1 VRTATRTLRGGTRA
15 SRLARWQTARIGE
28 LLAARAHVQC
38 EEILVST
45 EGDRTPDRPLSEI
58 GGKGVFTEALE
69 ARLRQGAIDF
79 AVHSLKDL
87 PIEQPDDL
95 VVVAVCLRV
104 DPRDVLIAREE
115 WTLARLPRGAR
126 IGTSSTRRMA
136 QLLAARPDVAIA
148 SLRGNVDT
156 RVRKALDG
164 DYDAIVIAAAGVERL
179 GLGDAIREYLGFD
192 VMLPAPGQGALAVQ
206 CRAYDRATRE
216 LLASLDDPVA
226 RATTAAERTF
236 LDALGGGC
244 AAPVAALGE
253 IGHCG
258 TTLRLRGLVAAP
270 DGTRAVRVT
279 GEEPADGAEDLGRRL
294 ALEAIASGARE
305 LLS

>member
-1 VRTATRTLRGGTRA
+1 VRTTTRTLRGGTRA
-15 SRLARWQTARIGE
+15 SRLARVQTARIGE
-28 LLAARAHVQC
+28 LLAARAQVQC

-45 EGDRTPDRPLSEI
+45 EGDLTLDRPLAEI

-69 ARLRQGAIDF
+69 AGLREGAIDF

-95 VVVAVCLRV
+95 VVIAVCLRI

-115 WTLARLPRGAR
+115 WTLARFPPGGR
-126 IGTSSTRRMA
+126 IGTSSNRRMA
-136 QLLAARPDVAIA
+136 QLLAARPDIAIA

-164 DYDAIVIAAAGVERL
+164 VYDAIVIAAAGVERL

-206 CRAYDRATRE
+206 CRAEDLVTRE

-226 RATTAAERTF
+226 RATTTAERTF
-236 LDALGGGC
+236 LEALGGGC
-244 AAPVAALGE
+244 AAPVAALSEVAPDGE
-253 IGHCG
+253 
-258 TTLRLRGLVAAP
+258 TLRLRGLVAAL

-279 GEEPADGAEDLGRRL
+279 GEGPADQPEALGRRL
-294 ALEAIASGARE
+294 AREAIAGGARE

>member
-1 VRTATRTLRGGTRA
+1 
-15 SRLARWQTARIGE
+15 
-28 LLAARAHVQC
+28 
-38 EEILVST
+38 
-45 EGDRTPDRPLSEI
+45 
-58 GGKGVFTEALE
+58 
-69 ARLRQGAIDF
+69 
-79 AVHSLKDL
+79 
-87 PIEQPDDL
+87 
-95 VVVAVCLRV
+95 
-104 DPRDVLIAREE
+104 
-115 WTLARLPRGAR
+115 
-126 IGTSSTRRMA
+126 MA

-206 CRAYDRATRE
+206 CRAEDLVTRE

-226 RATTAAERTF
+226 RATTTAERTF

-244 AAPVAALGE
+244 AAPVAALSEVAPDG
-253 IGHCG
+253 G
-258 TTLRLRGLVAAP
+258 TLRLRGLVAAL

-279 GEEPADGAEDLGRRL
+279 GEGPADQPEALGRRL
-294 ALEAIASGARE
+294 AREAIAGGARE

>member
-1 VRTATRTLRGGTRA
+1 
-15 SRLARWQTARIGE
+15 
-28 LLAARAHVQC
+28 
-38 EEILVST
+38 
-45 EGDRTPDRPLSEI
+45 
-58 GGKGVFTEALE
+58 
-69 ARLRQGAIDF
+69 
-79 AVHSLKDL
+79 
-87 PIEQPDDL
+87 
-95 VVVAVCLRV
+95 
-104 DPRDVLIAREE
+104 
-115 WTLARLPRGAR
+115 
-126 IGTSSTRRMA
+126 MA

-156 RVRKALDG
+156 RIRKALDG

-206 CRAYDRATRE
+206 CRAEDLVTRE

-226 RATTAAERTF
+226 RATTTAERTF

-244 AAPVAALGE
+244 AAPVAALSEVAPDG
-253 IGHCG
+253 G
-258 TTLRLRGLVAAP
+258 TLRLRGLVAAL

-279 GEEPADGAEDLGRRL
+279 GEGPADQPEALGRRL
-294 ALEAIASGARE
+294 AREAIAGGARE